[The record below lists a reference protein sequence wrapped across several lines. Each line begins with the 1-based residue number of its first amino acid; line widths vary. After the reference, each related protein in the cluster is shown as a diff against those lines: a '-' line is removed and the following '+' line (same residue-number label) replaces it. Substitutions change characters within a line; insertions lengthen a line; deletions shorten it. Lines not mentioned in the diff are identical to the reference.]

1 MSQVYMEGHL
11 GSYINSKL
19 VADFDTKEA
28 LRCAEER
35 EGEWVTKSRDIL
47 QEMRTEE
54 NCPIPTP
61 DDCANYD
68 RTVRI
73 EKAKIMAEAKKKVEA
88 IFRRKSS
95 QAVGKLGFQ
104 GEMLKFLE
112 EEEGNHFQGAQRSDG
127 MGSPSGDQHPGHP

>member
-1 MSQVYMEGHL
+1 M
-11 GSYINSKL
+11 
-19 VADFDTKEA
+19 A
-28 LRCAEER
+28 
-35 EGEWVTKSRDIL
+35 
-47 QEMRTEE
+47 
-54 NCPIPTP
+54 

-73 EKAKIMAEAKKKVEA
+73 EKPKIMAEAKKKVEA